1 MIRRH
6 GSKAVVVA
14 TCPLSVKAVPVSLAF
29 FNTFASYDDGFWV
42 SNTSSLTERDG
53 LRPVRQ
59 RYNSRPAA
67 RAVEEAR

>member
-1 MIRRH
+1 VIRRH

-14 TCPLSVKAVPVSLAF
+14 TCQLSVKALPLFLAF
-29 FNTFASYDDGFWV
+29 FNTFASYDDGFLV
-42 SNTSSLTERDG
+42 SNTSSSLTERDG

-67 RAVEEAR
+67 RA